1 MFKYKARI
9 KEIGSDHI
17 CEPSYSSPMPVSQEF
32 LIDFWG
38 LENDDVEWYEITEEN
53 DY

>member
-17 CEPSYSSPMPVSQEF
+17 CNPFYTSPSPVSQEF

-38 LENDDVEWYEITEEN
+38 LENDDVEWYEITEE
-53 DY
+53 